1 MNKLDLM
8 NTLSDGNL
16 FVCGRLTVVKVWK
29 QLKCPLTD
37 KWIKKMWYVYT
48 MEYYSAIKRMKQ

>member
-8 NTLSDGNL
+8 NTLSVQNL
-16 FVCGRLTVVKVWK
+16 LVCGRLTVVKVWK

-37 KWIKKMWYVYT
+37 KWVKKMWYIYT
-48 MEYYSAIKRMKQ
+48 MYYYSVIKRMT